1 MNMEKGTSWTTV
13 PNLSPSLF
21 GIGTPMFHFF
31 FLFLLGFQFWQIIIG
46 TPVFEEML
54 KLNFGL
60 DVWHPIVYA
69 RTMLF
74 TDFF

>member
-1 MNMEKGTSWTTV
+1 MNMKKGASWTTV

-21 GIGTPMFHFF
+21 GIETPLFHFF
-31 FLFLLGFQFWQIIIG
+31 FLLGFQLWQIIIG
-46 TPVFEEML
+46 TPVFEEMI

-60 DVWHPIVYA
+60 DVWNPIVYA

-74 TDFF
+74 IDFF